1 MRIFPRTLRFW
12 TALIV
17 LTWWCALQ
25 TAPAAAGLV
34 HSRTSAATT
43 SIASSRDADL
53 IVVQRA
59 LENRVVAQKLRDYGV
74 SQGDVQLRLASA
86 SDHDLHTVATA
97 SRGLPSGGDDAVGL
111 LIGVLLIVILVIV
124 ILKLMNKEIV
134 VR

>member
-34 HSRTSAATT
+34 QSRTSGAT
-43 SIASSRDADL
+43 SIVSTRDADL
-53 IVVQRA
+53 IVVQRM
-59 LENRVVAQKLRDYGV
+59 LENRVVAQKLHDYGV
-74 SQGDVQLRLASA
+74 SPSDVQLRLATT
-86 SDHDLHTVATA
+86 SDHDLHTLATA
-97 SRGLPSGGDDAVGL
+97 SKGLPSGGDDAIGL
-111 LIGVLLIVILVIV
+111 LIGVLLIVVLVIV
-124 ILKLMNKEIV
+124 IMKLMNKEIV